1 MKTEESL
8 RQGMKE
14 SLEAEGNTLPAG
26 ACSAF
31 LYRAWMVLCLYRDQ
45 TGLCLYRG
53 LEIPETLLGLYLYP
67 GQMDPYLCRDQMVP
81 YLSPDSENPGSPLL
95 DPCLSPG
102 QVGLWVEA
110 DTPAL

>member
-14 SLEAEGNTLPAG
+14 SLEAEGKTLPAG

-53 LEIPETLLGLYLYP
+53 LEIPETLLGLYL
-67 GQMDPYLCRDQMVP
+67 CREQMVP
-81 YLSPDSENPGSPLL
+81 YLSPDHPDHPGSPLL
-95 DPCLSPG
+95 DPCLFPG
-102 QVGLWVEA
+102 QMGLCPYPGQGN
-110 DTPAL
+110 PAYKGGP